1 MNQIIKLKDILKNGG
16 FFVLLLVFTFYF
28 MFRNQNLHKIIR
40 TAADVNPI
48 YIVIAISCMGMFI
61 LCEAINI
68 RRTLNIYKYHVP
80 FYKCIKYA
88 IAGFFFSAITPMA
101 TGGQPMQIYYMYKD
115 NIQISHSA
123 LALMLEL
130 ASYQFVTVSMA
141 VLAFIIKFDFFNSI
155 DYHIKYILITGVLLN
170 TCILLAILMAF
181 FSKKVLPKTVNMI
194 FLILEKLH
202 VQKIGQWRQKAAKQI
217 MLYQKGAADLKRN
230 KWAVFKIMFT
240 TTVQIIA
247 FHSIPYWVYKAFGF
261 GDYSFVTVTAL
272 QAVLYITVSAI
283 PLPGSVGASENGFL
297 LIFRTLF
304 PMQIINSAMLLSRGI
319 SFYLFLM
326 ISGVCLLTVHLING
340 GTHIRYHQFTNLK

>member
-1 MNQIIKLKDILKNGG
+1 MRDMNQIIKLKDILKNGG
-16 FFVLLLVFTFYF
+16 FFVLLLVLTFYF

-217 MLYQKGAADLKRN
+217 VLYQKGAADLKRN
-230 KWAVFKIMFT
+230 KWAV
-240 TTVQIIA
+240 
-247 FHSIPYWVYKAFGF
+247 F